1 MKRRYIVHFS
11 CDFTV
16 YGEDDD
22 EACDNAYE
30 LIDNM
35 PSNNP
40 LNNGEIYGIEI
51 DEDTPARAA
60 YFS

>member
-11 CDFTV
+11 CDFTG

-22 EACDNAYE
+22 EAFDNAYE

-40 LNNGEIYGIEI
+40 LNDGEIYGIEI
-51 DEDTPARAA
+51 DEDAPARAI
-60 YFS
+60 YS

>member
-11 CDFTV
+11 CDFTA

-22 EACDNAYE
+22 EAFDNAYE
-30 LIDNM
+30 LIDNI

-51 DEDTPARAA
+51 DVGYPYLKR
-60 YFS
+60 

>member
-22 EACDNAYE
+22 EAFDNACE
-30 LIDNM
+30 LINNM
-35 PSNNP
+35 PSSNP

-51 DEDTPARAA
+51 DEDASARAV

>member
-22 EACDNAYE
+22 EAFDNAYE

-40 LNNGEIYGIEI
+40 LNDGEIYGIEI
-51 DEDTPARAA
+51 DEDAPARAS